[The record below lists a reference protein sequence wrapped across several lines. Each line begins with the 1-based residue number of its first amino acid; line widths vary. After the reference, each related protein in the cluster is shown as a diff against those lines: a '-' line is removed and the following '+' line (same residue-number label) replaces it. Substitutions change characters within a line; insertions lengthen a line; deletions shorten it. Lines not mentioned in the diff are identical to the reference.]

1 MLHNSLTPRPDSEA
15 QQHAG
20 VLSFEQAY
28 QRYAPAI
35 TRHVYALVQH
45 KEQAEDLTQDTFLK
59 AYRARVSMPT
69 DPQEILYWLSRIA
82 TNTVIDARRRARLVS
97 WQELLEEHAAGTDF
111 QQHCETRILVRQ
123 ALSQLPERYRA
134 ALLLRYVDGYS
145 PAEVAQR
152 LQRGPAGI
160 KMHLLRARRCFQRTY
175 EEVSA

>member
-1 MLHNSLTPRPDSEA
+1 MKQRTSPET
-15 QQHAG
+15 QQQEG
-20 VLSFEQAY
+20 PLSFEQAY
-28 QRYAPAI
+28 QRYTPAI

-59 AYRARVSMPT
+59 AYRARVSMPA

-97 WQELLEEHAAGTDF
+97 WRELLEKDAGGADL
-111 QQHCETRILVRQ
+111 QQRCETRILVRQ
-123 ALSQLPERYRA
+123 TLAHLPERYRA

-145 PAEVAQR
+145 FAEVAQR
-152 LQRGPAGI
+152 LQRAPAGM
-160 KMHLLRARRCFQRTY
+160 KMHLLRARRCFQYTY